1 MVKQV
6 NVKFTSSE
14 DDLQT
19 WLKAQNNASGSVKI
33 LIRQAIARYGTSID
47 INDALI
53 RESLHHVPRQSQNII
68 TKQVYKKKPIG
79 IIKNTNKGV
88 F

>member
-6 NVKFTSSE
+6 NVKFKNSE
-14 DDLQT
+14 DDLHA

-33 LIRQAIARYGTSID
+33 LIRQAIARYGNNID

-53 RESLHHVPRQSQNII
+53 RESLHHAPKQSRNII
-68 TKQVYKKKPIG
+68 AK
-79 IIKNTNKGV
+79 
-88 F
+88 

>member
-14 DDLQT
+14 DELQT
-19 WLKAQNNASGSVKI
+19 WLKAQNNASGSVKT
-33 LIRQAIARYGTSID
+33 LIRQAIARYGNSID

-53 RESLHHVPRQSQNII
+53 RESVHPVPRQSQNII
-68 TKQVYKKKPIG
+68 AEQVYKKKPIK
-79 IIKNTNKGV
+79 IIENTNKGD

>member
-19 WLKAQNNASGSVKI
+19 WLKAQNNASGSVKT
-33 LIRQAIARYGTSID
+33 LIRQAIARYGNGID

-53 RESLHHVPRQSQNII
+53 RESVHHVPNQSQNII
-68 TKQVYKKKPIG
+68 TKQVYR
-79 IIKNTNKGV
+79 KNLEAYWNNQKHK
-88 F
+88 